1 MDAWYKRAELT
12 ACFEPLKRNWTSGCN
27 AWSECVRKT
36 PNGRGGG
43 AANLDGSM
51 RPFHW
56 DKTTKNITVTT
67 QQMTT
72 AGHNQPTPGES
83 YPEATTK
90 DRPTE
95 LDGSQRTERTTV
107 LSPTFWLVVY
117 DRYVA
122 VVNAMT
128 LPNQDIK

>member
-1 MDAWYKRAELT
+1 M
-12 ACFEPLKRNWTSGCN
+12 
-27 AWSECVRKT
+27 VRMRQKDT
-36 PNGRGGG
+36 KWKGRGGG
-43 AANLDGSM
+43 KFGWVDETISLGQNNKKKKIII
-51 RPFHW
+51 P
-56 DKTTKNITVTT
+56 VTT